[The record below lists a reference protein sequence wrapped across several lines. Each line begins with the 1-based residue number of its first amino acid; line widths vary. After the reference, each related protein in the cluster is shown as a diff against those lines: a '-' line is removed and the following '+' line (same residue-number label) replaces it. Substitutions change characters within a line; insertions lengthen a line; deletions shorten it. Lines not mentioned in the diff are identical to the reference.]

1 MNPQTPT
8 LALTGL
14 TLRVRDLER
23 QLAFYR
29 DLLGLEITHSE
40 GNRTILSPAGRKFAL
55 TLVHEP
61 SAPLRP
67 QPTLGLYHFALL
79 LPERKALA
87 RVFRRLL
94 EARYPNFQGASD
106 HGVSEALYLADPEG
120 NGLELYRDRP
130 RGQWPFQGSKL
141 AMVTKRLDLED
152 LLAEAPPGAQP
163 QAVPIGDRPHG
174 TPLDPETTLG
184 HIHLHVAD
192 LDEAEHFFRQFGM
205 EVTQGDYPGA
215 RFLAADGYHHHVGI
229 NLWARGRTAPAES
242 TGLLEYTLWLEPA
255 KKERLSS
262 LTLTD
267 PNGARV
273 RVG

>member
-1 MNPQTPT
+1 MTDPQTQT

-29 DLLGLEITHSE
+29 DLLGLEVLRAE
-40 GNRTILSPAGRKFAL
+40 GGRTDLAPAGRRFTL

-61 SAPLRP
+61 AAPLRP

-79 LPERKALA
+79 LPDRKALA
-87 RVFRRLL
+87 AVFRRLL

-130 RGQWPFQGSKL
+130 REQWPFRGDQL
-141 AMVTKRLDLED
+141 AMVSTRLDLDD
-152 LLAEAPPGAQP
+152 LWAQS
-163 QAVPIGDRPHG
+163 PHSA
-174 TPLDPETTLG
+174 PLDPGTTLG

-192 LDEAEHFFRQFGM
+192 LDEAERFFRQFGM

-215 RFLAADGYHHHVGI
+215 RFLAADGYHHHLGT

-242 TGLLEYTLWLEPA
+242 TGLLEYTLWLSPEVKA
-255 KKERLSS
+255 KLGS

-273 RVG
+273 RVD

>member
-1 MNPQTPT
+1 VNTQTPT

-23 QLAFYR
+23 QLVFYR
-29 DLLGLEITHSE
+29 DLLGLEITRSE
-40 GNRTILSPAGRKFAL
+40 GIRTTLSPAGRKFTL

-94 EARYPNFQGASD
+94 EVRYPNFQGASD

-120 NGLELYRDRP
+120 NGIELYRDRP
-130 RGQWPFQGSKL
+130 REQWPFQGGKL

-152 LLAEAPPGAQP
+152 LLAEAPP
-163 QAVPIGDRPHG
+163 QAIPIGDRPHDA
-174 TPLDPETTLG
+174 PLDPETTLG

-192 LDEAEHFFRQFGM
+192 LDEAERFFRQFGM

-229 NLWARGRTAPAES
+229 NLWAKGRTAPPGS
-242 TGLLEYTLWLEPA
+242 TGLLEYTLRLEPA
-255 KKERLSS
+255 KKKGLSS

-273 RVG
+273 RVD

>member
-1 MNPQTPT
+1 MTDPQTQTPTPT

-14 TLRVRDLER
+14 TLRVRDLEKA
-23 QLAFYR
+23 LAFYR
-29 DLLGLEITHSE
+29 DLLGLEVIRSE
-40 GNRTILSPAGRKFAL
+40 GNRTALSPAGRKFSL

-87 RVFRRLL
+87 AVFRRLL
-94 EARYPNFQGASD
+94 EARYPGFQGASD

-130 RGQWPFQGSKL
+130 REQWPIQGGKL
-141 AMVTKRLDLED
+141 AMVTKRLDLDD
-152 LLAEAPPGAQP
+152 LLAEAPHGA
-163 QAVPIGDRPHG
+163 
-174 TPLDPETTLG
+174 PLDPQTTLG
-184 HIHLHVAD
+184 HLHLHVAD
-192 LDEAEHFFRQFGM
+192 LDEAERFFRQFGM
-205 EVTQGDYPGA
+205 ELMQGDYPGA

-229 NLWARGRTAPAES
+229 NLWAKGRTAPPES
-242 TGLLEYTLWLEPA
+242 TGLLEYTLWLEPTRRQKLA
-255 KKERLSS
+255 TS
-262 LTLTD
+262 TLAD

-273 RVG
+273 LIS